1 MWQEV
6 AQGGLDQRPPL
17 AAPLTRLLRPIDRF
31 YLWVYG
37 SKLNPLYQ
45 SGTVALLCLTVALV
59 TGLYLLIFYRVGAP
73 YESVQGLQNQVLL
86 GRWIRALHRYSSDIA
101 LVAILAHAVKMLMSG
116 RTWGTRA
123 LAWISGLVLTATVI
137 FVGLTGLVMVWDTQA
152 QLLAVEGVRTLDLLP
167 ILSEPLGRL
176 FSDNDTVPGSF
187 FFMVMFLHVAAPL
200 GGAFLF
206 WLHVSRVAR
215 PVFFPPAALT
225 RLLLGAMLALSVAMP
240 VAQLPAADLRA
251 LPARVYV
258 DLFYGFW
265 LPLVTALGPLPAV
278 LTLGAL
284 SLALAS
290 VPLWW
295 KPRARPAPSVVDE
308 RLCTGCTT
316 CFQDCPYQ
324 AISMVAR
331 SEPSRLSELVA
342 RVNPDVCVSCGIC
355 AGSCAPMG
363 VGPALRTGRDQL
375 REIEA
380 LQAGA
385 DQVVVLACRYGPG
398 DITGLGSL
406 EGVVVHPIGCGGSL
420 HTSVVEHLVRHGAGG
435 VMVLTCP
442 ERDCSHREGPKWLEQ
457 RFYHEREAELQA
469 RVDRRRVR
477 LAGFSAAQERQIVQA
492 VEQFRDEVRALEGP
506 SEQMVVTELECPG
519 AVHGA
524 S

>member
-6 AQGGLDQRPPL
+6 AQTGPDNRPPL
-17 AAPLTRLLRPIDRF
+17 AAPLTRWLRPIDRF
-31 YLWVYG
+31 YLWIYG
-37 SKLNPLYQ
+37 ARLNPLYQ
-45 SGTVALLCLTVALV
+45 SGTVALLCLAVALV
-59 TGLYLLIFYRVGAP
+59 TGLYLLFFYRVGAP
-73 YESVQGLQNQVLL
+73 YESVQGLQGQVFL

-123 LAWISGLVLTATVI
+123 LAWVSGLVLTATVI
-137 FVGLTGLVMVWDTQA
+137 FVGITGLVMVWDTQA
-152 QLLAVEGVRTLDLLP
+152 QLLAVQGVRTLDLLP
-167 ILSEPLGRL
+167 VLSEPLGRL
-176 FSDNDTVPGSF
+176 FSDNSTVPGSF

-206 WLHVSRVAR
+206 WVHVSRVAR
-215 PVFFPPAALT
+215 PTYFPPAPLT

-240 VAQLPAADLRA
+240 VAYLPEADLRA
-251 LPARVYV
+251 IPGRVYV

-265 LPLVTALGPLPAV
+265 LPLVAGLGPLGAT
-278 LTLGAL
+278 LALGAL

-295 KPRARPAPSVVDE
+295 KPRVRPAPSVVDE

-324 AISMVAR
+324 AISMVPR
-331 SEPSRLSELVA
+331 SEPSKLSELVA

-380 LQAGA
+380 IKPSA

-398 DITGLGSL
+398 EVAQLAQL
-406 EGVVVHPIGCGGSL
+406 EGVIVHETGCGGSL
-420 HTSVVEHLVRHGAGG
+420 HTSVVEHLLRHGAGG

-492 VEQFRDEVRALEGP
+492 VEQFRGEVRALEAPPEASG
-506 SEQMVVTELECPG
+506 SLERECPG
-519 AVHGA
+519 AA
-524 S
+524 SATP